1 MGKKKLTRIRAQKQA
16 HEQDQLQSQLK
27 DQEPKPDQF
36 RDRVPEQEPDTAP
49 GLETEPEPE
58 TGIEL
63 ETETGTEPEPKTG
76 TELETETETELY
88 EHYRYVVDP
97 GQSML
102 RIDKYLSARI
112 ENASRTRIQ
121 AAAQAG
127 NILVNE
133 SAVKPNYRVKPLDI
147 IQILL
152 PNPPREIELIPQ
164 DLPVSVVYEDDDLIV
179 VDKAA
184 GMVVHPAYGNYS
196 GTLMNAL
203 MFHFRDLPLFNTGEL
218 RPGLVHRIDKNT
230 SGLLVVAKNEY
241 AHNRLARQF
250 FKRTTGRLYTAL
262 VWGTPEPAE
271 GTITGNVGRNIR
283 DRKIMQVFHDGS
295 QGKHA
300 VTHYRIIEPLGYVSL
315 VECRLETG
323 RTHQIRV
330 HMAWKGHPLFNDEEY
345 GGHRILKGTTFTKY
359 QQFVRNCF
367 EMLPRQAL
375 HARTLSFD
383 HPVTGKRLYFEAPI
397 PPDMVAVIEKWRNYV
412 SGRD

>member
-1 MGKKKLTRIRAQKQA
+1 MTVEEFSDTR
-16 HEQDQLQSQLK
+16 EQEK
-27 DQEPKPDQF
+27 YTEPDQEGQ
-36 RDRVPEQEPDTAP
+36 EQ
-49 GLETEPEPE
+49 
-58 TGIEL
+58 
-63 ETETGTEPEPKTG
+63 
-76 TELETETETELY
+76 ELY

-102 RIDKYLSARI
+102 RIDKYLSKRI
-112 ENASRTRIQ
+112 ENVSRTRVQ

-127 NILVNE
+127 NILVND
-133 SAVKPNYRVKPLDI
+133 SPVKPNYRVKPLDV
-147 IQILL
+147 IQVLL

-164 DLPVSVVYEDDDLIV
+164 DIPVTVVYEDDDLIV

-203 MFHFRDLPLFNTGEL
+203 MYHFRDLPLFRTGEI

-250 FKRTTGRLYTAL
+250 FRRTTGRLYTAL
-262 VWGTPEPAE
+262 VWGTPDPSE
-271 GTITGNVGRNIR
+271 GTITGHVGRNIR
-283 DRKIMQVFHDGS
+283 DRKIMQVFPDGN

-315 VECRLETG
+315 IECRLETG

-330 HMAWKGHPLFNDEEY
+330 HLNAIGHPVVGDPVY
-345 GGHRILKGTTFTKY
+345 GGAGR
-359 QQFVRNCF
+359 VRGVADPVLRF
-367 EMLPRQAL
+367 RLQAMKRQAL
-375 HARTLSFD
+375 HAARLDFV
-383 HPVTGKRLYFEAPI
+383 HPVTGMPLSVSAPL
-397 PPDMVAVIEKWRNYV
+397 PPDMAELTAFLEKDAGGAAPDLGNGAPRP
-412 SGRD
+412 GGAR

>member
-1 MGKKKLTRIRAQKQA
+1 MGKKKLTRVRAQKQ
-16 HEQDQLQSQLK
+16 EQDQLQELLKEQKQDQLQKQLK
-27 DQEPKPDQF
+27 EQDQIQIQKQEPKPDQSA
-36 RDRVPEQEPDTAP
+36 DTAPEQEPDTAP
-49 GLETEPEPE
+49 EPE
-58 TGIEL
+58 TGL
-63 ETETGTEPEPKTG
+63 EP
-76 TELETETETELY
+76 ETETELY

-112 ENASRTRIQ
+112 ENVSRTRVQ

-133 SAVKPNYRVKPLDI
+133 SAVKPNYRVKPLDV

-203 MFHFRDLPLFNTGEL
+203 MYHFRDLPLFNTGEL

-241 AHNRLARQF
+241 AHNKLARQF
-250 FKRTTGRLYTAL
+250 FNRTTGRLYTAL

-271 GTITGNVGRNIR
+271 ATITGNVGRNVR

-383 HPVTGKRLYFEAPI
+383 HPVSGKRLYFESPV
-397 PPDMVAVIEKWRNYV
+397 PKDMVSVIEKWRNYV

>member
-58 TGIEL
+58 
-63 ETETGTEPEPKTG
+63 TG

-133 SAVKPNYRVKPLDI
+133 SAVKPNSRVKPLDI

-412 SGRD
+412 SGRA